1 MNTNDTN
8 TAGTKTVGGKTT
20 AAQNLLRAAA
30 ARARRRADRA
40 PTALR
45 FVIYLLVLPLETLG
59 GVGELFR
66 DWWGGRPGYQRW
78 IVYVLLILGAIAL
91 PSPKIASFMS
101 PYTDWPTLLFFP
113 IGGYILLAL
122 GLNVV
127 VGMAGLLDLG
137 YVAFFAI
144 GAYTMAVLGT
154 KYGWSFW
161 EILPVGI
168 LVTALSGLILGAPT
182 LRLRGDYLAIVTLGF
197 GEIIRQTAR
206 NTDYIGGPNGIG
218 GIPHPPTLTE
228 WAFPESEPFTS
239 LGLDGVSPFRYGAL
253 DGRPYYYLMLLAIV
267 LTIIFV
273 KRLENSR
280 VGRAWASIR
289 EDEDAAE
296 LMGVPTF
303 RYKLASFAIG
313 AAIGGGAGVIYA
325 GQAVSIVPALF
336 PFIVSATILAAVVL
350 GGSGNIP
357 GVMLGA
363 FLVAWIPE
371 RVRGLQDYRILM
383 FGGVLVLLMIF
394 RPEGLLPSR
403 RRKAEL
409 AEGTG
414 GMGSLGAE
422 VGGPGTQAAAEVS
435 K

>member
-1 MNTNDTN
+1 MNSTN
-8 TAGTKTVGGKTT
+8 TSTT
-20 AAQNLLRAAA
+20 PTTQEALARVPERAM
-30 ARARRRADRA
+30 RRADRA
-40 PTALR
+40 PAALR
-45 FVIYLLVLPLETLG
+45 WPTYPVAFLLEMLGVIADLFRGWWGRQPGYVRWIIYL
-59 GVGELFR
+59 
-66 DWWGGRPGYQRW
+66 
-78 IVYVLLILGAIAL
+78 LLILGGIAL
-91 PSPKIASFMS
+91 PSDQIGGFMS
-101 PYTDWPTLLFFP
+101 PYTDWPSLLFFP
-113 IGGYILLAL
+113 IGGYILLAI

-127 VGMAGLLDLG
+127 VGYAGLLDLG

-154 KYGWSFW
+154 KFGWGFW

-168 LVTALSGLILGAPT
+168 LITALSGVLLGAPT

-218 GIPHPPTLTE
+218 GIPHPPSLSDWE
-228 WAFPESEPFTS
+228 IPDSEPFTS
-239 LGLDGVSPFRYGAL
+239 LGLNGVTPFKYGAL
-253 DGRPYYYLMLLAIV
+253 DGRPYYYLIMTAIV
-267 LTIIFV
+267 IAIIFC
-273 KRLENSR
+273 KRLEHSR
-280 VGRAWASIR
+280 VGRAWAAIR

-303 RYKLASFAIG
+303 KFKLASFATG
-313 AAIGGGAGVIYA
+313 AAIGGAAGVVYA
-325 GQAVSIVPALF
+325 GQATSIVPALF

-350 GGSGNIP
+350 GGSGNLP
-357 GVMLGA
+357 GVILGA

-371 RVRGLQDYRILM
+371 RVRGLQDYRILG
-383 FGGVLVLLMIF
+383 FGAILVLLMIF

-403 RRKAEL
+403 QRKAEL

-422 VGGPGTQAAAEVS
+422 VGGPGTHASAEV
-435 K
+435 KQ